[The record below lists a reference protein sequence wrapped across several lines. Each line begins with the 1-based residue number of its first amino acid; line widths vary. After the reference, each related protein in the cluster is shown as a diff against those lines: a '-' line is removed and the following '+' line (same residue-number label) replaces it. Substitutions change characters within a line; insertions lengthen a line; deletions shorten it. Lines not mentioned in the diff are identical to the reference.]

1 MATAPASSFLDSF
14 LGMLRRRWREDAN
27 DNKIRTMPR
36 GRNIESCGAFVRS
49 RSGFADGG
57 SVHSDHER
65 CLADLA
71 PLRSDAQ
78 RSGDLRPCLP
88 ERAHISQRFLRL
100 WPLRLLPALLPRILL
115 QLLLQLSVLIFLS
128 RLVRSPRHFESV
140 QQPRH
145 GPGFFFR
152 SRMSARVNRRT
163 SALTKIKD
171 CPGARG
177 PIGRIPARSP
187 RLLRS

>member
-1 MATAPASSFLDSF
+1 
-14 LGMLRRRWREDAN
+14 MLRRRWREDAN

-36 GRNIESCGAFVRS
+36 GRNLESCGAFVRS
-49 RSGFADGG
+49 RSGSADGG
-57 SVHSDHER
+57 SVHSDDQR
-65 CLADLA
+65 RRANLA

-115 QLLLQLSVLIFLS
+115 QLSGLLFLS

-177 PIGRIPARSP
+177 PIGRIPAWSP
-187 RLLRS
+187 RFLHS

>member
-1 MATAPASSFLDSF
+1 
-14 LGMLRRRWREDAN
+14 MLRRRWREDAN

-36 GRNIESCGAFVRS
+36 RNIESCGAFVRS
-49 RSGFADGG
+49 RSGSADRR
-57 SVHSDHER
+57 SVHSDDQR
-65 CLADLA
+65 RRANLA

-115 QLLLQLSVLIFLS
+115 QLSGLLLS

-145 GPGFFFR
+145 GPGLFFR
-152 SRMSARVNRRT
+152 SRMSARGQSRSIGPHQNKGLPGRPRPHRSYSRRLT
-163 SALTKIKD
+163 TPFAFVTLALFRV
-171 CPGARG
+171 PLG
-177 PIGRIPARSP
+177 
-187 RLLRS
+187 